1 MIQSEPEPISETYQK
16 LVSLDISIKSSSW
29 TSLEFNIHQ
38 YCQKI
43 VDAVLLYVVNQDDS
57 GLSVEVSLLLSDDNN
72 LQHLNMEYRNKDE
85 PTNVLSFPFSEASR
99 DEIMNMVKSKKH
111 LFLGDIAISYERVMK
126 ESLQQEK
133 RFIEHFSHI
142 LIHGVLHLFKYDHI
156 TEEDAELM
164 EDMEGK
170 VMRSLGFD
178 HKPIRFTDDLVGGF

>member
-1 MIQSEPEPISETYQK
+1 MIESEPEPISETCQK

-29 TSLEFNIHQ
+29 TCLEFNIHEC
-38 YCQKI
+38 CQKI
-43 VDAVLLYVVNQDDS
+43 IEAVFLYVLDEDRY
-57 GLSVEVSLLLSDDNN
+57 GASVEVSLLLSDDQN

-85 PTNVLSFPFSEASR
+85 PTNVLSFPFSESSR
-99 DEIMNMVKSKKH
+99 DDIIGAVKSKKH

-164 EDMEGK
+164 EAMEDK
-170 VMRSLGFD
+170 VMRFLGFD
-178 HKPIRFTDDLVGGF
+178 HKPIRFADDLVGGF